1 LGIETKIDNK
11 IMSIQGQLE
20 QSMSS
25 LNTISLKELD
35 SLKLLNR
42 VDTKFVFNIDVLP
55 SILAEIENDYE
66 VLMIGE
72 RKIFQYESLYFDTK
86 NFDHYLA
93 HHNGKPNRIKVRFRK
108 YTDSGDV
115 YFEIKKRVKDSRTDK
130 HRIKLDE
137 IHSSLNGAET
147 SLMKSLKLS
156 SENLENKIWINYNR
170 ITLASRSTKER
181 VTIDLNLTFDT
192 NIKKKIFPNI
202 IVAEIKQDKF
212 SRVSKF
218 VSVLRKYNIPEFRIS
233 KYAIAIAMME
243 EGIKSNA
250 FKEKIN
256 RLNKISK

>member
-1 LGIETKIDNK
+1 MK
-11 IMSIQGQLE
+11 IQGQLE
-20 QSMSS
+20 QSLNS
-25 LNTISLKELD
+25 LNTISLKDLD

-55 SILAEIENDYE
+55 IILSEIEKDYE
-66 VLMIGE
+66 VLKIGE
-72 RKIFQYESLYFDTK
+72 HKIFQYESLYFDTK
-86 NFDHYLA
+86 DFDYYLA

-115 YFEIKKRVKDSRTDK
+115 YFEVKKRVKDSRTDK
-130 HRIKLDE
+130 HRIKLNE
-137 IHSSLNGAET
+137 IHTSLNGSET
-147 SLMKSLKLS
+147 NLMKSLNLAS
-156 SENLENKIWINYNR
+156 DNLEDKIWINYSR
-170 ITLASRSTKER
+170 ITLASRNTKER

-192 NIKKKIFPNI
+192 KIKKKEFSKI

-243 EGIKSNA
+243 DGIKSNA

>member
-1 LGIETKIDNK
+1 MN
-11 IMSIQGQLE
+11 IQGLFK
-20 QSMSS
+20 QSLDS

-42 VDTKFVFNIDVLP
+42 VDTKFVFNIEVLP
-55 SILAEIENDYE
+55 LILAEIDKDYE
-66 VLMIGE
+66 ILQIGDH
-72 RKIFQYESLYFDTK
+72 KIFQYESLYFDTK
-86 NFDHYLA
+86 DFEHYLA
-93 HHNGKPNRIKVRFRK
+93 HHNGKPNRIKVRYRK
-108 YTDSGDV
+108 YIESGDV
-115 YFEIKKRVKDSRTDK
+115 YFEIKKRIKDSRTDK

-147 SLMKSLKLS
+147 SLMNSLKLS

-170 ITLASRSTKER
+170 ITLASRNTKER

-192 NIKKKIFPNI
+192 NNKKKVFPNI

-243 EGIKSNA
+243 DGIKNNA

-256 RLNKISK
+256 RLIKISK